1 MTDDLVRQLAAA
13 IRCGHPL
20 NHFATLAHTQ
30 PASAIP
36 TAQSVPVRGTASGAR
51 SWRGAY
57 KRVASPATTDAANLA
72 GLLRRESRICL
83 SCAAVKLVFSVER
96 MGAAVEDL
104 GRPGGG
110 RGSMRQR

>member
-57 KRVASPATTDAANLA
+57 KRVASPA

-96 MGAAVEDL
+96 MGAAIEDL
-104 GRPGGG
+104 GRTGGG